1 MTWLMLLLICS
12 EPFPPECSRPTIDEI
27 TRNPVCVAASKSCSL
42 HQRRVYVPEG
52 TGPKETANMCA
63 DAADALLAKER
74 LKGYRWA
81 SMPECSPRP

>member
-1 MTWLMLLLICS
+1 MGHQVLGCTRQLCLYGVEGILG
-12 EPFPPECSRPTIDEI
+12 FPYRRVELRLKPCI
-27 TRNPVCVAASKSCSL
+27 L